1 MLRAERYIDPTAY
14 KGLYE
19 VSSPM
24 KVPPLEVLTNEQMA
38 EADRL
43 AVELGVPSLTLMENA
58 GRAVA
63 DEAEKMVDAGASIV
77 ILCGPGNNGG
87 DGFVAARHLK
97 QRGYEL
103 AVYLYG
109 DIGKLRGDAAEMAQ
123 RWLAMGAVGAFDGA
137 GTAVTSA
144 DLTIDAVFG
153 AGLARPLEGA
163 PAQLVKT
170 KLSLRRCGLLAVDVP
185 SGLNGT
191 TGEPL
196 GDHVFRA
203 DCTVTFFRLKPG
215 HVIYPGRALCG
226 EVILADIGI
235 PEEAICRLRGG
246 EPIPQRGVKSDIE
259 LNGVWRA
266 AHAIRERH
274 AQAHKYDYG
283 HALIL
288 SGPPAATGAA
298 RLAARAALRIGAGLV
313 TVGSPSEAL
322 QVNAAH
328 LTAIMLT
335 PCDTAEHLEDLLGD
349 KRQNAV
355 LIGPGFGVG
364 EKTRAMVFKAL
375 AAHNAGL
382 VLDADALTSFVDA
395 KDRHELFAAIKQR
408 EDDMLGPGTSQVVLT
423 PHEGEFSRLFS
434 DIEGSKIER
443 AREAA
448 KLSSA
453 VVVLKGADTVIALPA
468 PSGEWVP
475 GVVQINTNAPPWL
488 ATAGSG
494 DALAGFITGLLAQGQ
509 SAHSAACA
517 AVWIHG
523 ECANRFGPGLIA
535 EDLSEIVPEVLRHL
549 HAKQREQREA
559 ER

>member
-1 MLRAERYIDPTAY
+1 
-14 KGLYE
+14 
-19 VSSPM
+19 
-24 KVPPLEVLTNEQMA
+24 
-38 EADRL
+38 
-43 AVELGVPSLTLMENA
+43 
-58 GRAVA
+58 
-63 DEAEKMVDAGASIV
+63 
-77 ILCGPGNNGG
+77 
-87 DGFVAARHLK
+87 
-97 QRGYEL
+97 
-103 AVYLYG
+103 
-109 DIGKLRGDAAEMAQ
+109 
-123 RWLAMGAVGAFDGA
+123 
-137 GTAVTSA
+137 
-144 DLTIDAVFG
+144 
-153 AGLARPLEGA
+153 
-163 PAQLVKT
+163 
-170 KLSLRRCGLLAVDVP
+170 
-185 SGLNGT
+185 
-191 TGEPL
+191 
-196 GDHVFRA
+196 
-203 DCTVTFFRLKPG
+203 
-215 HVIYPGRALCG
+215 
-226 EVILADIGI
+226 
-235 PEEAICRLRGG
+235 
-246 EPIPQRGVKSDIE
+246 
-259 LNGVWRA
+259 
-266 AHAIRERH
+266 
-274 AQAHKYDYG
+274 
-283 HALIL
+283 
-288 SGPPAATGAA
+288 
-298 RLAARAALRIGAGLV
+298 
-313 TVGSPSEAL
+313 
-322 QVNAAH
+322 
-328 LTAIMLT
+328 
-335 PCDTAEHLEDLLGD
+335 
-349 KRQNAV
+349 
-355 LIGPGFGVG
+355 
-364 EKTRAMVFKAL
+364 MVFKAL
-375 AAHNAGL
+375 AARNAGL